1 MVRISSRGCQIHA
14 KSRRTTSQE
23 TVYFSAIAYAL
34 FSLGRF
40 VAAGASY
47 FLHIKPRYI
56 LFFLTAGALATS
68 TYSMLAGGT
77 AALATLLLVYFF
89 EATTWP
95 TIYVMAMRGQGK
107 RIKLTS
113 AFLVASVVS
122 GSFLPAGQYGIENI
136 DTVQHALGI
145 AVACFACILFLPI
158 FTTMSRS
165 ARNLIDPEHYSTNRS
180 DLPGK
185 TSSNDPNWVGRYK
198 NKSLPSF
205 GDTEEAGRHIT
216 VERSVQVERSV

>member
-1 MVRISSRGCQIHA
+1 
-14 KSRRTTSQE
+14 
-23 TVYFSAIAYAL
+23 VYFSAIAYAL

-56 LFFLTAGALATS
+56 LFFLTTGALVTS
-68 TYSMLAGGT
+68 AYSMLAGGT
-77 AALATLLLVYFF
+77 AALATLLLAYFF

-113 AFLVASVVS
+113 AFLVASAVS

-145 AVACFACILFLPI
+145 AVASFGCILFLPI
-158 FTTMSRS
+158 FTTVSGA
-165 ARNLIDPEHYSTNRS
+165 ARNLIDPEHYFIKRS
-180 DLPGK
+180 DLLDN
-185 TSSNDPNWVGRYK
+185 TSSDDPNWVGGSK
-198 NKSLPSF
+198 TESLPSLE
-205 GDTEEAGRHIT
+205 DHIT
-216 VERSVQVERSV
+216 VERSVQIERSV